1 MSEQTLEKTPLPSI
15 EISPELK
22 PRQIHFTS
30 KSTEEIEAT
39 PQSLAMSQITET
51 SDDTNDNQTEFHD
64 ENKNVSLGK
73 NMKTVDKLK
82 EANDALQ
89 NERSKLRKEIE
100 TLKID
105 VGKLKT
111 KVEKNEKELTITKE
125 MYDTKCSE
133 LAALNSQ
140 LNEEIVNTEVIKQQ
154 MNSMQNTIK
163 MKNELISKLEKDAFN
178 YAQSVDTIRR
188 LEEVNRQLTEKAK
201 VRTPNDNSLQMEN
214 ERLKG
219 MLAATERELAEKMIA
234 YEKCLLDIDEHEK
247 TIFHLNDVLTD
258 SKTARSVEEMRIE
271 IRNYRDRNEELKN
284 EVLQLKE
291 QFLNVNRSSS
301 LNADDE
307 DENAI
312 DEITSRV
319 EKELNYSA
327 QLDSNILK
335 AIESD
340 ELNSDNEN
348 IDHRFQSGQEIEKI
362 RSQNKILTTNIEQ
375 LKQKQDSERQSFS
388 SIREQDA
395 DCIDTMTKRLEAAL
409 LQEATLSNLLEEERA
424 KTAQLSTKILEHQ
437 FERSKLSLSNL
448 SLNDS
453 SNGSPR
459 RSQKNTEFDQE
470 YVKRQNDEIKL
481 LKSQIEREKER
492 ALDIEKN
499 LVREKERFEK
509 ELRDQQ
515 SYGDSIK
522 DELDRVIRE
531 NQSLRNELD
540 ELQDRL
546 AFIRLFSF

>member
-1 MSEQTLEKTPLPSI
+1 M
-15 EISPELK
+15 
-22 PRQIHFTS
+22 
-30 KSTEEIEAT
+30 
-39 PQSLAMSQITET
+39 
-51 SDDTNDNQTEFHD
+51 
-64 ENKNVSLGK
+64 
-73 NMKTVDKLK
+73 
-82 EANDALQ
+82 
-89 NERSKLRKEIE
+89 
-100 TLKID
+100 
-105 VGKLKT
+105 
-111 KVEKNEKELTITKE
+111 
-125 MYDTKCSE
+125 
-133 LAALNSQ
+133 
-140 LNEEIVNTEVIKQQ
+140 
-154 MNSMQNTIK
+154 
-163 MKNELISKLEKDAFN
+163 
-178 YAQSVDTIRR
+178 
-188 LEEVNRQLTEKAK
+188 
-201 VRTPNDNSLQMEN
+201 
-214 ERLKG
+214 
-219 MLAATERELAEKMIA
+219 
-234 YEKCLLDIDEHEK
+234 
-247 TIFHLNDVLTD
+247 
-258 SKTARSVEEMRIE
+258 
-271 IRNYRDRNEELKN
+271 
-284 EVLQLKE
+284 
-291 QFLNVNRSSS
+291 NRSSS